1 MIIFKFVFSNR
12 SIYLVKLESMYKIV
26 DKYKMLYM
34 LEKLILR

>member
-12 SIYLVKLESMYKIV
+12 SIYLAKLESMYKIV